1 MSFPTDSASRPYIV
15 QHEFDN
21 EPTYVVH
28 HADPQLADEDCVAF
42 GSRLPVDARLRLAQY
57 VCDELNRLAGVPQL
71 HGPPVASIPSAVKN
85 FAAGQSTLVI
95 SVAGGVVQD
104 VFTRLP
110 APRVI
115 LVDWDTEGSE
125 EGPNLAHFNDAV
137 GKPVFAWVVE
147 MPTSELP
154 AEDCD
159 VSRALAAASI
169 ELQSSPAST
178 TGIRDPATLNTFEL
192 DDFVR
197 GVQSLLYL
205 DILGDRE
212 FWNPD
217 KEWQAADLLDELAR
231 LMAQHGLV
239 PTSIADAPL

>member
-1 MSFPTDSASRPYIV
+1 MSFPTDSAPRPYIV

-42 GSRLPVDARLRLAQY
+42 DSRLPVDARLRLAQY
-57 VCDELNRLAGVPQL
+57 VCDELNRLSGVPQL
-71 HGPPVASIPSAVKN
+71 HAPPVSAISSAVKN

-95 SVAGGVVQD
+95 SVVGGVVQD

-115 LVDWDTEGSE
+115 LIDWDTEGDDDE
-125 EGPNLAHFNDAV
+125 PNLVRFVDAQ
-137 GKPVFAWVVE
+137 GKPVFAWVAE
-147 MPTSELP
+147 MPTSEPP

-159 VSRALAAASI
+159 VSRALAAAGI
-169 ELQSSPAST
+169 ELQWSAAST
-178 TGIRDPATLNTFEL
+178 TDIRDPATLNTSEL
-192 DDFVR
+192 VDFVGR
-197 GVQSLLYL
+197 VQALFYL

-217 KEWQAADLLDELAR
+217 KEWDGADLLGELA
-231 LMAQHGLV
+231 LVMDKWGLIPTAISDAQL
-239 PTSIADAPL
+239 